1 LFEDSLRKALD
12 AVAGARTAM
21 VVDRDG
27 MVVSAVGEH
36 TGDAL
41 ELIAAS
47 YMDLG
52 RRAAQSG
59 REAGLEPPR
68 EMTLSGSSGAV
79 VLRSIGQGYALLIVL
94 EPDSLI
100 GRARFE
106 LRKLASR
113 LEPELE
119 L

>member
-1 LFEDSLRKALD
+1 
-12 AVAGARTAM
+12 M

-27 MVVSAVGEH
+27 MVVSAVGQH

-52 RRAAQSG
+52 RRAAKSG
-59 REAGLEPPR
+59 REAGLDPPQ
-68 EMTLSGSSGAV
+68 EMTLSGGSGAV
-79 VLRSIGQGYALLIVL
+79 VLRPMSEGYALLAVL
-94 EPDSLI
+94 DPDSLV

-113 LEPELE
+113 LGPELE
-119 L
+119 V